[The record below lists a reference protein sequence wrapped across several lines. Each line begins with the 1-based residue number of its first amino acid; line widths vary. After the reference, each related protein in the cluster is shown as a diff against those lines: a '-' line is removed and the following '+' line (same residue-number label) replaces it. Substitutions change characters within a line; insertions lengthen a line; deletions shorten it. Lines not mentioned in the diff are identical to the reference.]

1 LERLAALP
9 VPVSHSRGFVS
20 HLAAVP
26 TFMQQWP
33 DLGDSGTSLVVV
45 GLSRNSNLSAP
56 SVSD

>member
-1 LERLAALP
+1 LERLDALP
-9 VPVSHSRGFVS
+9 VSVCHSRGFVS

-26 TFMQQWP
+26 ICMQQGA

-45 GLSRNSNLSAP
+45 GLSWNSNLSAS